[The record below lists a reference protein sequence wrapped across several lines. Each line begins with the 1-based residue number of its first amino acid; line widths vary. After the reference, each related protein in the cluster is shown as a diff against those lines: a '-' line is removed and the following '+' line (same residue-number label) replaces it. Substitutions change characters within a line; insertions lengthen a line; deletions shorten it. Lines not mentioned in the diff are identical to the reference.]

1 MATKKKAAKDAPQM
15 LRITLVRSTI
25 GRPEDQERTVRSL
38 GLRRLHHT
46 VERQDSPSIRGMVAK
61 VRHLVTVEEIAAA
74 AE

>member
-1 MATKKKAAKDAPQM
+1 MAPKKKAEAQSASPM

-46 VERQDSPSIRGMVAK
+46 VERQDSPSIRGMVDK
-61 VRHLVTVEEIAAA
+61 IRHLVVVEEVVA